1 MSSAAYQPDHAADD
15 LGVASALR
23 ILVVDADDRT
33 RESVAGILGIRHRF
47 DVVGTAGHVDAAIA
61 LAAAHRPQVVVLD
74 PRLPEVSDGIALIRR
89 LRQLDADVAI
99 LAVGWSPDLEHQA
112 LVAGADGFVRKTF
125 KPGDLST
132 AIARCMDHRVAIDV
146 DRIAVAQADIAR
158 VKGEPALTLIDPTGN
173 AAPDA
178 PVETAPASSP
188 EPSLRPVPTRG
199 SGLIL

>member
-1 MSSAAYQPDHAADD
+1 MSSAAYEPDHAAGDP
-15 LGVASALR
+15 GEASALR

-47 DVVGTAGHVDAAIA
+47 DVVGTAGHVDAAIG
-61 LAAAHRPQVVVLD
+61 LARAHRPQVVVLD
-74 PRLPEVSDGIALIRR
+74 PRLPEVSDGMALIRR
-89 LRQLDADVAI
+89 LRHLDPDVAI
-99 LAVGWSPDLEHQA
+99 LAVGWSPDLEHKA

-132 AIARCMDHRVAIDV
+132 AIARCMDRRVAIEV
-146 DRIAVAQADIAR
+146 DLEAAQADIAR
-158 VKGEPALTLIDPTGN
+158 VKGEPALTLIDSIGKT
-173 AAPDA
+173 APDA
-178 PVETAPASSP
+178 PFDVPPALSP